1 MDLKRYAEG
10 YALMKSITE
19 EDLVQKDVYLWMMAE
34 GALGVGDVEKFHN
47 NKNQIIKNSLPNF
60 QKLK

>member
-34 GALGVGDVEKFHN
+34 GALGVGDIKEFKI
-47 NKNQIIKNSLPNF
+47 NKKVIINYNLPLSKKIN
-60 QKLK
+60 